1 MTTLDD
7 YRRTAQERPNTVVLA
22 DTADHSGL
30 AVIGQNLGFLNAFRE
45 LKLEQEADLP
55 LWWLTINGVAYAYED
70 EAIANEDLDAILSAA
85 FPVYLRGI
93 GDDDQLD
100 ALLKRLSA
108 EAAQRRAA
116 STVEAGA

>member
-1 MTTLDD
+1 M
-7 YRRTAQERPNTVVLA
+7 VVLA
-22 DTADHSGL
+22 DTPDHSGL